1 MKYHSLNFNAISN
14 LWNWEHLV
22 DLSKRFPKCFEAQ
35 NRRRCGRERTVQG
48 LGGAS
53 CVPPAFQSTTG
64 QGLRESQPSRAAT
77 VSWPT
82 LRKWTSAD
90 QRAAGATEYGWK
102 SDPEQKFQEPQR
114 RNRARPE

>member
-1 MKYHSLNFNAISN
+1 MFINESSPRAEPIANSCL
-14 LWNWEHLV
+14 
-22 DLSKRFPKCFEAQ
+22 PKSA
-35 NRRRCGRERTVQG
+35 
-48 LGGAS
+48 
-53 CVPPAFQSTTG
+53 TG

-114 RNRARPE
+114 RNRADRNEFRIRNELK